1 MAETN
6 PFANAGADAASLLA
20 QTAEQ
25 PMTFEA
31 AKALT
36 SKGDHD
42 AAIDAWASLL
52 EKAVTA
58 HGETSKETAPLYYR
72 YGDALLRKCEESDQL
87 FGGDDDKEKDE
98 NELQQ
103 QSSLQVQFIGP
114 GGRRGRRFTGQQCR
128 GEGSLAE
135 DVQVAFEV
143 LEVSRTIYEKLDDKE
158 GSADC
163 WLRLGDLDKLMGG
176 STPPSHRMNRV

>member
-1 MAETN
+1 
-6 PFANAGADAASLLA
+6 
-20 QTAEQ
+20 
-25 PMTFEA
+25 MTFET

-58 HGETSKETAPLYYR
+58 HGETSKETAPRYCW

-103 QSSLQVQFIGP
+103 QSSLQVASLAP
-114 GGRRGRRFTGQQCR
+114 SRTKKSLRRTTTA
-128 GEGSLAE
+128 EAKEALAE

-143 LEVSRTIYEKLDDKE
+143 
-158 GSADC
+158 
-163 WLRLGDLDKLMGG
+163 W
-176 STPPSHRMNRV
+176 